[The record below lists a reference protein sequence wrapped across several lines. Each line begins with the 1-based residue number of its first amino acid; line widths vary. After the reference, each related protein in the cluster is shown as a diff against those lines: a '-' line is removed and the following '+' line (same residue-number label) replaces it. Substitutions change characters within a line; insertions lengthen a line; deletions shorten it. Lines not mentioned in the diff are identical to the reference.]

1 LSVVSIAAGI
11 VSVSV
16 SVSVYLSLSIS
27 IIKKDKRVYGVLGSP
42 TRSTNNI
49 NRLIVNSVGEG
60 AICVCNT
67 NGNIENGD
75 YIQSSDV
82 LGHGEK
88 QDDDIL
94 HNYTVAK
101 ATIDCN
107 FELNSPY
114 YECIERPDGIRTA
127 FIACTYHCG

>member
-1 LSVVSIAAGI
+1 
-11 VSVSV
+11 
-16 SVSVYLSLSIS
+16 
-27 IIKKDKRVYGVLGSP
+27 
-42 TRSTNNI
+42 
-49 NRLIVNSVGEG
+49 
-60 AICVCNT
+60 
-67 NGNIENGD
+67 
-75 YIQSSDV
+75 
-82 LGHGEK
+82 
-88 QDDDIL
+88 L